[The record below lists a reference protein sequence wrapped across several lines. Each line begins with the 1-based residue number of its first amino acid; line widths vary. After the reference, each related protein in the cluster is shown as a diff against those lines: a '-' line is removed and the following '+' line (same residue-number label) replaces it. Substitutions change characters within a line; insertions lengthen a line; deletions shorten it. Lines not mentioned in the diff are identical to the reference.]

1 MVVCVFSALIR
12 MRLSTTAILTLL
24 TCLAVLVCVPNG
36 TNAGFLR
43 KFEKNVLR
51 KIAKPFKEVFKA
63 VGKVLGIKKVRKTY
77 KEFKQEVITSKVTF
91 TANSYHVDKITPCPH
106 GQHDIVQ
113 ASQPVEIH
121 FEDGVTIIQDRYCRK
136 CGQHFF
142 SGEPHDE
149 L

>member
-1 MVVCVFSALIR
+1 
-12 MRLSTTAILTLL
+12 MRLSTIAILTLFTCLVTL
-24 TCLAVLVCVPNG
+24 TCAPDG
-36 TNAGFLR
+36 TNAGFLK

-51 KIAKPFKEVFKA
+51 KIAKPFKKVFKA

-77 KEFKQEVITSKVTF
+77 KEFKREVTFSKVAF
-91 TANSYHVDKITPCPH
+91 TADSYHVEKITPCPP

-113 ASQPVEIH
+113 ASQPVEVH
-121 FEDGVTIIQDRYCRK
+121 FEDGVTMTQDRYCRK